1 MVGGL
6 KVESRDDSDSWS
18 RSDKFAAIAAL
29 NNQSFSGEGT
39 RNRTLLI
46 SYLIHKIRPDRQSK
60 IATKVS
66 ISAQKVF
73 ATARTKRAT
82 GAHVLSC

>member
-39 RNRTLLI
+39 RNRTRINIVLDTQ
-46 SYLIHKIRPDRQSK
+46 SPSRQ
-60 IATKVS
+60 TKQNRYKS
-66 ISAQKVF
+66 FDFSTEGFRHSANK
-73 ATARTKRAT
+73 TRNW
-82 GAHVLSC
+82 AHVLSC